1 MRTAVYAGT
10 ENSLADV
17 VFARRICLG
26 REVGQVSC
34 GRCAK
39 KTTAKKKPAAKKK

>member
-1 MRTAVYAGT
+1 MLSSR
-10 ENSLADV
+10 
-17 VFARRICLG
+17 

-39 KTTAKKKPAAKKK
+39 KATAKKKPAAKKK